1 MEINSFSG
9 EFEFLSNFYPSPI
22 IVAGESFPTVEHCF
36 QAFKAEHKE
45 DFICIQTAAAPG
57 LAKRIG
63 RSVEMRP
70 DWEKIKI
77 DVMRSALEKKFE
89 IPELREKLLAT
100 GNEPLVEG
108 NWWHDNTYGDCKC
121 DKCKNIL
128 GHNIL
133 GKLLMD
139 IRENIRFENQQTI

>member
-22 IVAGESFPTVEHCF
+22 VVAGEFFPTVEHCF

-45 DFICIQTAAAPG
+45 DFIRIQTAVTPG
-57 LAKRIG
+57 AAKRIG
-63 RSVEMRP
+63 RTIEMRP
-70 DWEKIKI
+70 DWESIKI
-77 DVMRSALEKKFE
+77 DVMSSALEKKFE

-100 GNEPLVEG
+100 GNEPLIEG
-108 NWWHDNTYGDCKC
+108 NWWHDNFYGNCKC
-121 DKCKNIL
+121 VKCENIL

-133 GKLLMD
+133 GKLLMNLRSE
-139 IRENIRFENQQTI
+139 IQEELAS

>member
-45 DFICIQTAAAPG
+45 DFIRIQTAAVPG

-70 DWEKIKI
+70 DWENIKI
-77 DVMRSALEKKFE
+77 DVMRSALEKKFA

-100 GNEPLVEG
+100 GNEPLIEG

-121 DKCKNIL
+121 DKCAVKL
-128 GHNIL
+128 GRNLL

-139 IRENIRFENQQTI
+139 LRTRIREELAS

>member
-1 MEINSFSG
+1 MIDSFSG

-22 IVAGESFPTVEHCF
+22 IVARESFPTVEHCF

-45 DFICIQTAAAPG
+45 DFIRIQTAATPG

-77 DVMRSALEKKFE
+77 DVMYSALEKKFR
-89 IPELREKLLAT
+89 IPELRDKLLAT
-100 GNEPLVEG
+100 GDEPLIEG
-108 NWWHDNTYGDCKC
+108 NWWHDNTWGNCKC
-121 DKCKNIL
+121 DKCTIIY
-128 GHNIL
+128 GRNIL

-139 IRENIRFENQQTI
+139 LRTKIREELAS

>member
-22 IVAGESFPTVEHCF
+22 VVAGEFFPTVEHCY

-45 DFICIQTAAAPG
+45 DFIRIQTAAAPG
-57 LAKRIG
+57 LAKRMG
-63 RSVEMRP
+63 RNIEMRP
-70 DWEKIKI
+70 DWENIKV

-100 GNEPLVEG
+100 GNEPLIEG
-108 NWWHDNTYGDCKC
+108 NWWHDNTWGDCKC
-121 DKCKNIL
+121 DKCAVKL
-128 GHNIL
+128 GHNLL

-139 IRENIRFENQQTI
+139 LRTRIREELAC

>member
-9 EFEFLSNFYPSPI
+9 EFEFLSNFYSSPI
-22 IVAGESFPTVEHCF
+22 VVAGESFPTVEHCF

-45 DFICIQTAAAPG
+45 DFIRIQTAATPG

-63 RSVEMRP
+63 RSIEMRP
-70 DWEKIKI
+70 DWENIKI
-77 DVMRSALEKKFE
+77 DVMRSALEKKFR
-89 IPELREKLLAT
+89 IPELRDKLLAT
-100 GNEPLVEG
+100 GDEPLIEG

-121 DKCKNIL
+121 DRCAVKL
-128 GHNIL
+128 GRNLL

-139 IRENIRFENQQTI
+139 LRTRIREELAS